1 MSDWLPP
8 EIKFTAMWTELVEMN
23 DWDEDEAAACIV
35 NVAKGNTTR
44 ISQRAIEISKI
55 IIALTSRQPKTMV
68 AES

>member
-35 NVAKGNTTR
+35 NVAKGNTTI